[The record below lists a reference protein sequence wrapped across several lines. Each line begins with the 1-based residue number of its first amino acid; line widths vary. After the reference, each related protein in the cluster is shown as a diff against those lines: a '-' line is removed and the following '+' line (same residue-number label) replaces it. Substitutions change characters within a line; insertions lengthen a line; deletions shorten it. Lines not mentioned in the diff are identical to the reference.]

1 MRDTGNNRGDRYGLS
16 GNSKYSDPGANLRK
30 PRWDLERL
38 LKFEKNFYQETS
50 AVIRRSSEDVENFRE
65 DHYITVKGDKVPKPI
80 FQFDEVS
87 FPDQIL
93 SVMKKNGWNKPTP
106 IQAQG
111 WPMALSGRDVVG
123 IAQTGSGKT
132 ACFLLPGMVHIKAQ
146 PRLERGDG
154 PIVLVMVPTRE
165 LAQQVQQVAEE
176 FGRAC
181 GFRNVCCY
189 GGAPKGPQIRDLER
203 GAEICIAT
211 PGRLLDF
218 LEDRRVN
225 LKRTTYLVMDEA
237 DRMLDMGFEPQI
249 RKVVDQVRPDRQTL
263 MWSATWPKEVQILA
277 KDFLRNY
284 IQVNV
289 GALELHANHNI
300 KQYIEILEDWQKES
314 RLTELLRD
322 FGRSKTLVFVETK
335 RKVDEL
341 TWTLRRS
348 GYQAVAIHGDKPQRE
363 REYVLNG
370 KDTLFLVLALSMTF
384 RSIFQLFIQTIKGP
398 DCVFCLTVIHT
409 KV

>member
-1 MRDTGNNRGDRYGLS
+1 MRDGGNLRGDRYGLS

-38 LKFEKNFYQETS
+38 LKFEKNFYQETQ
-50 AVIRRSSEDVENFRE
+50 AVLRRSSEDIENFRE

-181 GFRNVCCY
+181 GIRNVCCY

-370 KDTLFLVLALSMTF
+370 KY
-384 RSIFQLFIQTIKGP
+384 
-398 DCVFCLTVIHT
+398 
-409 KV
+409 

>member
-1 MRDTGNNRGDRYGLS
+1 MRDGGNLRGDRYGLS

-38 LKFEKNFYQETS
+38 LKFEKNFYQETQ
-50 AVIRRSSEDVENFRE
+50 AVLRRSSEDIENFRE
-65 DHYITVKGDKVPKPI
+65 DHYITVKGDKLPKPI

-132 ACFLLPGMVHIKAQ
+132 ACFLIPGMVHIKAQ

-181 GFRNVCCY
+181 GIRNVCCY

-370 KDTLFLVLALSMTF
+370 RYLNL
-384 RSIFQLFIQTIKGP
+384 IFNFNGTE
-398 DCVFCLTVIHT
+398 
-409 KV
+409 